1 MAANV
6 IAAHVMTIAGVLKV
20 TGFGKITEWWRR
32 EHFGM
37 PAGRAS

>member
-6 IAAHVMTIAGVLKV
+6 IAAHIMPIAGVVKV
-20 TGFGKITEWWRR
+20 TGFGKITVWWRR
-32 EHFGM
+32 EHVGM